1 MARYIDADAL
11 RTALE
16 LERIGTDFFCGY
28 GFKRAIWHIKHTPTA
43 NVDEVKHGKWET
55 IPDYSQALISY
66 RHICSECKIVYKDIR
81 SYGHNYCP
89 NCGAK
94 MDGKE

>member
-28 GFKRAIWHIKHTPTA
+28 GFKRAIWHIQHTPTA
-43 NVDEVKHGKWET
+43 NVAEVKHGRWEKRT
-55 IPDYSQALISY
+55 FVGYGGEIKHGY
-66 RHICSECKIVYKDIR
+66 HCSECSTTWDEPTN
-81 SYGHNYCP
+81 HCP

-94 MDGKE
+94 MDGKG

>member
-11 RTALE
+11 MRQNLTF
-16 LERIGTDFFCGY
+16 IWNDITDQPIFEY
-28 GFKRAIWHIKHTPTA
+28 IIEHTPTA
-43 NVDEVKHGKWET
+43 YVKEVKRGRWET
-55 IPDYSQALISY
+55 IPDYSQALTAY

-81 SYGHNYCP
+81 PYGHNYCP

-94 MDGKE
+94 MDGDSNEA